1 MENERSISR
10 NMNISLTLKNNKP
23 MTSDAS
29 VVCGEIAEC
38 DGFAALESTL
48 LGSVAKSIGA
58 ETSALLHFQRNS
70 TGYEIGHNLAQGV
83 GNRVHTQYVSKFHRD
98 DPVIVNRQL
107 ENLPT
112 RQGDAQTD
120 VYRLSDVCDNL
131 TLEKTEY
138 YNDFL
143 KPSGIRHVL
152 ALAIKP
158 KTTNNDQLIII
169 GFHRPF
175 GMPDFG
181 KSAIAKAFSIIPI
194 IGSTIA
200 RLTFKGDL
208 AEYKLSNE
216 NLRSVLKN
224 TGYIILDGALQ
235 IHDMS
240 DCVRANIYGSLPFL
254 MQTISKSIGSIG
266 KNNAQ
271 HISSNSTCPDAG
283 RTSLNENIN
292 FEITRTASHGG
303 SARFVVKLGFVHT
316 NIAINRCAQEFEW
329 TLREGEIVA
338 SLAKGMTNT
347 QIAETL
353 MISVRTVEN
362 HLRSVYTKADVT
374 SRTQLLRQLLNCS
387 PAH

>member
-1 MENERSISR
+1 MTSR
-10 NMNISLTLKNNKP
+10 NNANTV
-23 MTSDAS
+23 SDSSAMY
-29 VVCGEIAEC
+29 GEIAEC
-38 DGFAALESTL
+38 DGFAALENTL
-48 LGSVAKSIGA
+48 LDSVAKNIGA
-58 ETSALLHFQRNS
+58 ETSALLHFKRNQS
-70 TGYEIGHNLAQGV
+70 GYDIGHNLAHGV
-83 GNRVHTQYVSKFHRD
+83 GNKVHDQYVSKFHRD

-112 RQGDAQTD
+112 KQGDAQTD
-120 VYRLSDVCDNL
+120 VYRLSDVCDNR

-158 KTTNNDQLIII
+158 RTTNNNQLIII

-181 KSAIAKAFSIIPI
+181 KTAIQKAFSIIPI

-200 RLTFKGDL
+200 RLTFKEDL
-208 AEYKLSNE
+208 AESKLSNE
-216 NLRSVLKN
+216 NLRSVLKD
-224 TGYIILDGALQ
+224 TGYIILDEALQ

-240 DCVRANIYGSLPFL
+240 DCVRANVYGDLPFL
-254 MQTISKSIGSIG
+254 MQAISRSIGSLG
-266 KNNAQ
+266 RNKDQ
-271 HISSNSTCPDAG
+271 YISVNFTCTDADNV
-283 RTSLNENIN
+283 SLNEDIN
-292 FEITRTASHGG
+292 FEITRTTSAGG
-303 SARFVVKLGFVHT
+303 PARFVIKLGFVHS
-316 NIAINRCAQEFEW
+316 NIAINRCTKQFQW

-338 SLAKGMTNT
+338 SLAKGLTNT
-347 QIAETL
+347 QIAQAL